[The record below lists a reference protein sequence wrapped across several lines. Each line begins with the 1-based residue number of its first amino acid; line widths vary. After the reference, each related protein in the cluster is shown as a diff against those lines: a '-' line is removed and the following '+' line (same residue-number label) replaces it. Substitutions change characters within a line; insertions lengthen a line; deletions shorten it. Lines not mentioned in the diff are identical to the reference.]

1 VLQQAIR
8 AFPEVIADLE
18 FDDDGSAHLFPADSR
33 SADDTLPLHLAPDGL
48 IRGLLVLT
56 AVAGAPNGSVVA
68 IDDLEDALHP
78 HAIRSILASVREWSA
93 EHDLTVIFTTHSPVV
108 LNGFRDEPEH
118 VFVLNHGRAGI
129 SNPGR
134 MSDLHSE
141 EWLAQAKLGTL
152 YEQLAFAAPTS
163 IGKR

>member
-1 VLQQAIR
+1 
-8 AFPEVIADLE
+8 
-18 FDDDGSAHLFPADSR
+18 
-33 SADDTLPLHLAPDGL
+33 
-48 IRGLLVLT
+48 
-56 AVAGAPNGSVVA
+56 
-68 IDDLEDALHP
+68 
-78 HAIRSILASVREWSA
+78 
-93 EHDLTVIFTTHSPVV
+93 V